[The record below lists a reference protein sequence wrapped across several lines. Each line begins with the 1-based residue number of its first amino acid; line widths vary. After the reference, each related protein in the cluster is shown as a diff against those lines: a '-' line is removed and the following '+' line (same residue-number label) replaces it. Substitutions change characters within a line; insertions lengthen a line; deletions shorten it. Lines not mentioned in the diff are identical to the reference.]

1 MSSSLLAAILIPI
14 AVAVALAN
22 WIFFSLSSRRQPELS
37 PRPPATSG
45 RDTLGTVRPGRHA
58 REVSAPADHAEP

>member
-45 RDTLGTVRPGRHA
+45 RDTLGSVRPR
-58 REVSAPADHAEP
+58 